1 MIKALKIK
9 IKEIGSDGDKVKVTI
24 PLKALE
30 IIEKLTPKR
39 IQDELAAEGISL
51 SDVLEASKSIEE
63 PGTLM
68 EIETEDKEIK
78 ITLE

>member
-1 MIKALKIK
+1 MLKTLKIR
-9 IKEIGSDGDKVKVTI
+9 IKELKDEGKNVKVSI

-30 IIEKLTPKR
+30 ILEKLTPKR
-39 IQDELAAEGISL
+39 IKDELTAEGISL
-51 SDVLEASKSIEE
+51 SEIVEAAKTIEDA
-63 PGTLM
+63 GTLM